1 VPLPSQLL
9 SGPFRVAVFRLD
21 VGRFLML
28 FATVLAFGA
37 AVLHAGWNFAIKQSG
52 DRFLAL
58 WGQFLYAGVF
68 AGVLLLAVPSLR
80 DLSWRHAS
88 LSGVVHGVYVIG
100 LSRAYNSG
108 DFSLTYP
115 LARGGGALLAAVGGA
130 VVLHDKMSS
139 VEWLGAVIILLGLLL
154 LTRPSWTR
162 DHSGAIGWAI
172 LTAVTIGIYSVNDAQ
187 GSRVSNGNGYVL
199 GGFIGTAV
207 SATVVGVVTGRTDE
221 LRSFL
226 KVNSPKALGGGL
238 ASLVTYAMVLAAV
251 RHAPV
256 GYVSAIRECSVVL
269 GALAGIRFLGEGSS
283 DRALARNRIV
293 AAGIVVGGLIVLVLS
308 R

>member
-1 VPLPSQLL
+1 MAGS
-9 SGPFRVAVFRLD
+9 STD
-21 VGRFLML
+21 VGRSLML
-28 FATVLAFGA
+28 LATFLALGA

-58 WGQFLYAGVF
+58 WAQFLYAGLF
-68 AGVLLLAVPSLR
+68 AGGVLLAVPSLR
-80 DLSWRHAS
+80 DLSWRHAAV
-88 LSGVVHGVYVIG
+88 SGIVHGVYVVG
-100 LSRAYNSG
+100 LARAYNSG

-130 VVLHDKMSS
+130 VWLNDVMTP
-139 VEWLGAVIILLGLLL
+139 VEWLGTVIILCGLLL

-162 DHSGAIGWAI
+162 AQSGAIGWAI
-172 LTAVTIGIYSVNDAQ
+172 LTAVTIGLYSVNDAQ
-187 GSRVSNGNGYVL
+187 GSRVSNGHGYVL

-207 SATVVGVVTGRTDE
+207 SATLVGVATGRTGE

-226 KVNSPKALGGGL
+226 KGNSPKALAGGL

-269 GALAGIRFLGEGSS
+269 GALAGVRLLGEGSS
-283 DRALARNRIV
+283 DRSLSRNRIIAASIV
-293 AAGIVVGGLIVLVLS
+293 AAGLIVLVVG
-308 R
+308 